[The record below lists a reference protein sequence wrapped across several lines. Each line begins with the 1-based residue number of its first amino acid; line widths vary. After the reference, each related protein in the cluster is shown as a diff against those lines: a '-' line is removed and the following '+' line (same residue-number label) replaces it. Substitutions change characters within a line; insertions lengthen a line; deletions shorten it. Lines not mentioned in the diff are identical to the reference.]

1 MYCTATCILNPR
13 CHHNSLFYFSGS
25 MVPGI
30 DPGPAVFG
38 VVKRIT
44 DQHID
49 SHTNQQ
55 VNLYSIT
62 EQHIINRTIVYCRCI
77 LVDHLL
83 PK

>member
-1 MYCTATCILNPR
+1 
-13 CHHNSLFYFSGS
+13 

-30 DPGPAVFG
+30 DPSPAVFG

-55 VNLYSIT
+55 VSGSCMYTHVGLIDST
-62 EQHIINRTIVYCRCI
+62 
-77 LVDHLL
+77 LVQIHY
-83 PK
+83 

>member
-13 CHHNSLFYFSGS
+13 CRQNSLFYFSGS
-25 MVPGI
+25 MVPGV

-55 VNLYSIT
+55 VSETCMYTHVGLIDST
-62 EQHIINRTIVYCRCI
+62 
-77 LVDHLL
+77 LVQIHY
-83 PK
+83 